1 MTELESDL
9 EELQNAHLVDAA
21 NHNVRQKK
29 NEER

>member
-9 EELQNAHLVDAA
+9 DELQTTNPVDAA
-21 NHNVRQKK
+21 NHNVCQNK